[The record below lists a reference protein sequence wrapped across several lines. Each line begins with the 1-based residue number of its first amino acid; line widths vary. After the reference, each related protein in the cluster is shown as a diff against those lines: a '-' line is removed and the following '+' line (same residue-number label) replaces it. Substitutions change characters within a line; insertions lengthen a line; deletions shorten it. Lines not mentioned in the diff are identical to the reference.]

1 LTFGAPARA
10 DPVFAYIDAVQA
22 PHQRFNQLLTQAAGY
37 ALLVVTRGKAG
48 ALLDAPVTIARDA
61 LGDARDDLRAVR
73 VPSGARHH
81 HFHLSAAATAIER
94 SLDLLTICLRPA
106 ADDHARAA
114 LTQALRAAT
123 DHLRATTRLLPGFE
137 MVDLSQAC
145 CAAHAPAPPICR
157 PAARPSRHGRGMSTD
172 G

>member
-1 LTFGAPARA
+1 MTFAAPVQA
-10 DPVFAYIDAVQA
+10 DPIFAYIDAVQA
-22 PHQRFNQLLTQAAGY
+22 LHQRFNQLLTQASGY
-37 ALLVVTRGKAG
+37 ALLVLTRGKAV
-48 ALLDAPVTIARDA
+48 ALLDTPVTIACDA
-61 LGDARDDLRAVR
+61 LEEAQDDLRAVR

-94 SLDLLTICLRPA
+94 SLDLLTICLRPV
-106 ADDHARAA
+106 ADDLARTA

-145 CAAHAPAPPICR
+145 CAAHAPAPLICR
-157 PAARPSRHGRGMSTD
+157 PAARPNCHS
-172 G
+172 